1 MNNSTILSYLYDIK
15 NDLDQAKSWGDVDRV
30 GDMIQKL
37 IDKIEG

>member
-1 MNNSTILSYLYDIK
+1 MDILSKLYDIK
-15 NDLDQAKSWGDVDRV
+15 NDLNEAKSWGDVDGV

>member
-1 MNNSTILSYLYDIK
+1 MDILSKLYDIK
-15 NDLDQAKSWGDVDRV
+15 TELDQAKSWGDVDRA